1 MTTATLERAT
11 HPCPI
16 GRCPRDVPDH
26 LLMCGIHWRLVP
38 GVNQR
43 AVNAAYDHG
52 RGLGTAAL
60 RAAQITAIK
69 AVNRRLE
76 ATDV

>member
-1 MTTATLERAT
+1 
-11 HPCPI
+11 
-16 GRCPRDVPDH
+16 
-26 LLMCGIHWRLVP
+26 MCGIHWRLVP
-38 GVNQR
+38 GVLQR

-52 RGLGTAAL
+52 QGLGTAAL